1 MEKYTG
7 LIGIVALLGIAF
19 ALSNDRSNINY
30 KIVRWGLGLQ
40 LIFAVFILK
49 TPIGKP
55 IFGFLDKAI
64 SKLISFSD
72 AGGDFLFTSFVPE
85 IGFHP
90 SLINFAFR
98 ALPTIIFF
106 SALMSMLYHF
116 GIIQVVVKWIAKA
129 MQKTM
134 GTSGSET
141 LSVSANI
148 FVGQT
153 EAPLMI
159 RPFLNNMT
167 KSELMVV
174 MVGGFATVAGG
185 VLAIYVKWL
194 TDIPGIAGHLL
205 AASVMSAP
213 AALVMAKIIY
223 PETEEP
229 ETMGNLNIEIEK
241 TSSNAMEALGNGAT
255 DGLKLAGN
263 VAAMLVAFLSIV
275 AMVDFLLQA
284 IPGQFGFAGTSI
296 DEVLGLLFQPLAWT
310 MGVPWE
316 ESSMMGT
323 LMGKKIAFTELIAYG
338 DLKTILA
345 SGQISERTAVIA
357 TYALCGFANFGSIGI
372 QLGGIGGMAPD
383 RKKDLA
389 SLVTKA
395 MIGGALASWL
405 TATIAGILI

>member
-1 MEKYTG
+1 MENLTG
-7 LIGIVALLGIAF
+7 FIGVAALLGIAF
-19 ALSNDRSNINY
+19 GLSNNRSKINY
-30 KIVRWGLGLQ
+30 RIVGWGLGLQ
-40 LIFAVFILK
+40 LLFAIFILK
-49 TPIGKP
+49 TPVGKP
-55 IFGFLDKAI
+55 VFGLLDKAI

-72 AGGDFLFTSFVPE
+72 AGGDFLFTSFVPG
-85 IGFHP
+85 IGFDVA
-90 SLINFAFR
+90 LINFAFR

-106 SALMSMLYHF
+106 SALMSVLYHF
-116 GIIQVVVKWIAKA
+116 GLIQIVVKAIAKG

-153 EAPLMI
+153 EAPLMV
-159 RPFLNNMT
+159 RPFINSMT
-167 KSELMVV
+167 KSELMAV

-213 AALVMAKIIY
+213 AALVVAKIIY
-223 PETEEP
+223 PETDESD
-229 ETMGNLNIEIEK
+229 TMGDLNIEIEK

-255 DGLKLAGN
+255 DGMKLAAN
-263 VAAMLVAFLSIV
+263 VAAMLVAFISIV
-275 AMVDFLLQA
+275 AMLNYLL
-284 IPGQFGFAGTSI
+284 GFVGTSI
-296 DEVLGLLFQPLAWT
+296 DQLLGFVFQPLAWA

-316 ESSMMGT
+316 ESAMMGT

-338 DLKTILA
+338 DLKSILD
-345 SGQISERTAVIA
+345 SGRISDRTAIIA
-357 TYALCGFANFGSIGI
+357 SYALCGFANFGSIGI
-372 QLGGIGGMAPD
+372 QLGGIGGIAPN

-389 SLVTKA
+389 ALVTKA
-395 MIGGALASWL
+395 MIGGAIASWL
-405 TATIAGILI
+405 TATIAGILL

>member
-1 MEKYTG
+1 MIG
-7 LIGIVALLGIAF
+7 LLGIVVLLGIAV
-19 ALSNDRSNINY
+19 AMSNNRKQINLR
-30 KIVRWGLGLQ
+30 IVGWGLGLQ
-40 LIFAVFILK
+40 LIFALFILK

-55 IFGFLDKAI
+55 LFGFLDKAI

-72 AGGDFLFTSFVPE
+72 AGGDFLFTSFVPDV
-85 IGFHP
+85 GFHTA
-90 SLINFAFR
+90 LINFAFR

-106 SALMSMLYHF
+106 SALMSVLYHL
-116 GIIQVVVKWIAKA
+116 GIIQFIVKWIAKA

-153 EAPLMI
+153 EAPLMV
-159 RPFLNNMT
+159 RPFINKMT
-167 KSELMVV
+167 QSELMAV

-213 AALVMAKIIY
+213 AALVIAKIIY
-223 PETEEP
+223 PEVEES
-229 ETMGNLNIEIEK
+229 ETMGDLKIEVEK
-241 TSSNAMEALGNGAT
+241 TSSNVMEAMGNGAT
-255 DGLKLAGN
+255 DGLKLAAN
-263 VAAMLVAFLSIV
+263 VAAMLVAFLSII
-275 AMVDFLLQA
+275 AMVNYLL
-284 IPGQFGFAGTSI
+284 GFANTSI
-296 DEVLGLLFQPLAWT
+296 DQLLGLIFQPLAWT

-316 ESSMMGT
+316 ESAMMGI

-338 DLKTILA
+338 DLKNIMA
-345 SGQISERTAVIA
+345 SGQISERTAIIA
-357 TYALCGFANFGSIGI
+357 SYALCGFANFGSIGI
-372 QLGGIGGMAPD
+372 QLGGIGGIAPE

-389 SLVTKA
+389 KLVTKA
-395 MIGGALASWL
+395 MVGGALASWL

>member
-1 MEKYTG
+1 MIG
-7 LIGIVALLGIAF
+7 LLGIVVLLGIAV
-19 ALSNDRSNINY
+19 AMSNNRKRINLR
-30 KIVRWGLGLQ
+30 IVGWGLGLQ
-40 LIFAVFILK
+40 LIFALFILK

-55 IFGFLDKAI
+55 LFGFLDKAI

-72 AGGDFLFTSFVPE
+72 AGGDFLFTSFVPNV
-85 IGFHP
+85 GFHTA
-90 SLINFAFR
+90 LINFAFR

-106 SALMSMLYHF
+106 SALMSVLYHL
-116 GIIQVVVKWIAKA
+116 GIIQFVVKWIAKA

-153 EAPLMI
+153 EAPLMV
-159 RPFLNNMT
+159 RPFINKMT
-167 KSELMVV
+167 QSELMAV

-213 AALVMAKIIY
+213 AALVIAKIIY
-223 PETEEP
+223 PEVEES
-229 ETMGNLNIEIEK
+229 ETMGDLKIEVEK
-241 TSSNAMEALGNGAT
+241 TSSNVMEAMGNGAT
-255 DGLKLAGN
+255 DGLKLAAN
-263 VAAMLVAFLSIV
+263 VAAMLVAFLSII
-275 AMVDFLLQA
+275 AMVNYLL
-284 IPGQFGFAGTSI
+284 GFANTSI
-296 DEVLGLLFQPLAWT
+296 DQLLGLIFQPLAWT

-316 ESSMMGT
+316 ESAMMGI

-338 DLKTILA
+338 DLKNIMA
-345 SGQISERTAVIA
+345 SGQISERTAIIA
-357 TYALCGFANFGSIGI
+357 SYALCGFANFGSIGI
-372 QLGGIGGMAPD
+372 QLGGIGGIAPE

-389 SLVTKA
+389 KLVTKA
-395 MIGGALASWL
+395 MVGGALASWL

>member
-1 MEKYTG
+1 MIG
-7 LIGIVALLGIAF
+7 LLGIITLLGIAV
-19 ALSNDRSNINY
+19 AMSNNRKQINFR
-30 KIVRWGLGLQ
+30 IVGWGLGLQ
-40 LIFAVFILK
+40 LIFALFILK
-49 TPIGKP
+49 TPMGKP
-55 IFGFLDKAI
+55 VFGFLDKVV

-72 AGGDFLFTSFVPE
+72 AGSDFLFTSFVPDV
-85 IGFHP
+85 GFHP

-106 SALMSMLYHF
+106 SSLMAVLYHL
-116 GIIQVVVKWIAKA
+116 GIIQFVVKWIARA

-159 RPFLNNMT
+159 RPFIGKMT
-167 KSELMVV
+167 QSELMAV

-213 AALVMAKIIY
+213 AALVIAKIIY
-223 PETEEP
+223 PETESS
-229 ETMGNLNIEIEK
+229 ETMGDLKIHVEQN
-241 TSSNAMEALGNGAT
+241 SSNAMEALGNGAT
-255 DGLKLAGN
+255 DGLKLAAN
-263 VAAMLVAFLSIV
+263 VGAMLVAFISIV
-275 AMVDFLLQA
+275 ALVNYLLS
-284 IPGQFGFAGTSI
+284 FAGTSMEAI
-296 DEVLGLLFQPLAWT
+296 FAVVFKPLAWT

-316 ESSMMGT
+316 EAGQMGM
-323 LMGKKIAFTELIAYG
+323 LMGKKIVFTELIAYG
-338 DLKTILA
+338 DLRDIIA
-345 SGQISERTAVIA
+345 EGQISERTAIIA
-357 TYALCGFANFGSIGI
+357 SYALCGFANFGSIGI
-372 QLGGIGGMAPD
+372 QLGGIGGMAPE

-389 SLVTKA
+389 KLVTKA
-395 MIGGALASWL
+395 MVGGALASWL
-405 TATIAGILI
+405 TATVAGILI